1 MPVGTGIDVPDEP
14 KPLVG
19 VGTGSDVPDGP
30 EPAVEVGPPIPP
42 PKSGHQ
48 GGGGGQVV
56 ATTPWEGDGAS
67 THGPL
72 GDSAFP
78 L

>member
-1 MPVGTGIDVPDEP
+1 MTDGPGRFEPAGTGV
-14 KPLVG
+14 
-19 VGTGSDVPDGP
+19 DVPDGP
-30 EPAVEVGPPIPP
+30 EPLVEVGPPIPP

-48 GGGGGQVV
+48 GGGGGQVA
-56 ATTPWEGDGAS
+56 ATAPLVGDGAS
-67 THGPL
+67 TQLPL